1 MRIQITDSIRN
12 STIAFAVPS
21 GKNPVSLGKATTNDV
36 VLPTNVVPDSAALIF
51 NDGSGEGWKFRPL
64 CSGWIFSNE
73 LIQTNQVVR
82 LKQNQPMQ
90 IGHFSLAVSLESTD
104 AILTVNQRRSQLE
117 SDCGSIIADLHSQLV
132 SILHEDESYSS
143 GEDVKP
149 TEDAILRV
157 EQLIAVVAES
167 HPRLPGPSRPMTEW
181 ASQFASQ
188 FIRSRLLHL
197 VVAQNAEQSEQD
209 DENRLYGGQWSRLRC
224 VDRDK
229 ERFIEQT
236 LRQLLIT
243 LKVDARGDLSEQIRK
258 IETEF
263 SARWTEAVER
273 VPLDT
278 LRYLYLAEV
287 RRQIKDIMYGL
298 GPLEDL
304 LEDPSI
310 NEIMVNDANNI
321 YIEKNGEI
329 ENSGRRFVKDVM
341 FVINR
346 IVDRVQRNINISEP
360 MVDARLPDG
369 SRVNAVIKPITVGGP
384 CLTIRRFPA
393 SPLTIAELVRRGS
406 LSGASRDFL
415 KAAVEHRC
423 NILVAGGTATG
434 KTTLLNAL
442 SEFIPDK
449 ERILT
454 VEDTAELRLTKSH
467 VVSLEARQKNL
478 AGKGEIDIRMLV
490 RNALRMRPSRI
501 IVGEC
506 RGGEALDMLQA
517 MNTGH
522 DGSMTTI
529 HANNPSDVFSRLEV
543 MVQQASQSSLPIES
557 IRQQIGSAL
566 DLIVQLRVEE
576 YPNPDRPTGY
586 ERRRVVSEI
595 SEVLAASAEYDDI
608 HVRPLFFRP
617 PGGTLQPTGYL
628 PTFIDELVNNG
639 LLKIDKLL
647 AVNA

>member
-1 MRIQITDSIRN
+1 
-12 STIAFAVPS
+12 
-21 GKNPVSLGKATTNDV
+21 
-36 VLPTNVVPDSAALIF
+36 
-51 NDGSGEGWKFRPL
+51 
-64 CSGWIFSNE
+64 
-73 LIQTNQVVR
+73 
-82 LKQNQPMQ
+82 
-90 IGHFSLAVSLESTD
+90 
-104 AILTVNQRRSQLE
+104 
-117 SDCGSIIADLHSQLV
+117 
-132 SILHEDESYSS
+132 
-143 GEDVKP
+143 
-149 TEDAILRV
+149 
-157 EQLIAVVAES
+157 
-167 HPRLPGPSRPMTEW
+167 
-181 ASQFASQ
+181 
-188 FIRSRLLHL
+188 
-197 VVAQNAEQSEQD
+197 
-209 DENRLYGGQWSRLRC
+209 
-224 VDRDK
+224 
-229 ERFIEQT
+229 
-236 LRQLLIT
+236 
-243 LKVDARGDLSEQIRK
+243 
-258 IETEF
+258 
-263 SARWTEAVER
+263 
-273 VPLDT
+273 
-278 LRYLYLAEV
+278 
-287 RRQIKDIMYGL
+287 
-298 GPLEDL
+298 
-304 LEDPSI
+304 
-310 NEIMVNDANNI
+310 
-321 YIEKNGEI
+321 
-329 ENSGRRFVKDVM
+329 M
-341 FVINR
+341 FVVNR
-346 IVDRVQRNINISEP
+346 IVDRVNRNVNTSEP

-384 CLTIRRFPA
+384 CLTIRRFPVN
-393 SPLTIAELVRRGS
+393 PLTIAELVRRGA
-406 LSGASRDFL
+406 LSEAARDFL

-454 VEDTAELRLTKSH
+454 VEDTAELRLTNSH

-529 HANNPSDVFSRLEV
+529 HANNPTDVFSRLEV
-543 MVQQASQSSLPIES
+543 MVQQASQSSLPVES
-557 IRQQIGSAL
+557 IRKQIGSAL

-576 YPNPDRPTGY
+576 YPNPSRPNGI

-617 PGGTLQPTGYL
+617 PGRTLQPTGYL

-647 AVNA
+647 GVNA

>member
-1 MRIQITDSIRN
+1 VRIQVTDSIKN
-12 STIAFAVPS
+12 TAIAFSVPS
-21 GKNPVSLGKATTNDV
+21 GKNPVSLGRAGSNDI
-36 VLPTNVVPDSAALIF
+36 VLPTNLVPDAAAVIF

-64 CSGWIFSNE
+64 CNGWAMSSD
-73 LIQTNQVVR
+73 LLQMNQVVR
-82 LKQNQPMQ
+82 MKQLQPLQ
-90 IGHFSLAVSLESTD
+90 IGHFSLEVFLEAAD
-104 AILTVNQRRSQLE
+104 AILTLNQRRSQLE
-117 SDCGSIIADLHSQLV
+117 TDCGSIIADLHSQLV
-132 SILHEDESYSS
+132 GVLHEDESHSAR
-143 GEDVKP
+143 DDDKP

-157 EQLIAVVAES
+157 EQLIAAVAES
-167 HPRLPGPSRPMTEW
+167 HPRLPARGKPMTEW
-181 ASQFASQ
+181 ALQFAAQ
-188 FIRSRLLHL
+188 FVRSRLLHL
-197 VVAQNAEQSEQD
+197 VVAQSGAQPEQD
-209 DENRLYGGQWSRLRC
+209 EENRAFGGQWSRLRS
-224 VDRDK
+224 VDREK
-229 ERFIEQT
+229 ERHIEQT
-236 LRQLLIT
+236 LRQLLT
-243 LKVDARGDLSEQIRK
+243 ALEVDARGDLSEQIRK
-258 IETEF
+258 IDADF
-263 SARWTEAVER
+263 SARWEDVAR
-273 VPLDT
+273 RLPLDT
-278 LRYLYLAEV
+278 MRYLYLAEI

-304 LEDPSI
+304 LEDPSV

-341 FVINR
+341 FVINK
-346 IVDRVQRNINISEP
+346 IVDRVHRSINISEP

-369 SRVNAVIKPITVGGP
+369 SRVNAVIKPVTVGGP
-384 CLTIRRFPA
+384 CLTIRRFPVN
-393 SPLTIAELVRRGS
+393 PLTIEELVRRGAMS
-406 LSGASRDFL
+406 ASAHEFL
-415 KAAVEHRC
+415 RAAVEHRC

-454 VEDTAELRLTKSH
+454 VEDTAELRLRKSH

-529 HANNPSDVFSRLEV
+529 HANSPTDVFSRLEV
-543 MVQQASQSSLPIES
+543 MVQQASQSSLPVES

-566 DLIVQLRVEE
+566 DLIVQLRVED
-576 YPNPDRPTGY
+576 YPNPERPAGF

-595 SEVLAASAEYDDI
+595 SEVLAASAEYNDI
-608 HVRPLFFRP
+608 HVRPLFYRP
-617 PGGTLQPTGYL
+617 PGGGISPTGYL
-628 PTFIDELVNNG
+628 PTFIDELVNKG
-639 LLKIDKLL
+639 LLQIDTLL
-647 AVNA
+647 GVSA

>member
-1 MRIQITDSIRN
+1 MRIQVTDSIKN
-12 STIAFAVPS
+12 STNAFAMPS
-21 GKNPVSLGKATTNDV
+21 GKNPVSLGKAGSNDV

-51 NDGSGEGWKFRPL
+51 NDGSGDGWKFRPL
-64 CSGWIFSNE
+64 CSGWMLSNE
-73 LIQTNQVVR
+73 LLQINQVVR
-82 LKQNQPMQ
+82 LKQHQPMQ
-90 IGHFSLAVSLESTD
+90 IGHFTLAISLEPTD
-104 AILTVNQRRSQLE
+104 AILTLNQRRSQLE

-132 SILHEDESYSS
+132 SILHEDESYST
-143 GEDVKP
+143 GVDAKP

-157 EQLIAVVAES
+157 EQLIAVVAED
-167 HPRLPGPSRPMTEW
+167 HPRLPAPARPMTEW
-181 ASQFASQ
+181 ASQFAAQ
-188 FIRSRLLHL
+188 YIRSGLLHL
-197 VVAQNAEQSEQD
+197 VVAQNITQSEQD
-209 DENRLYGGQWSRLRC
+209 VENRLYGGQWSRLRS

-229 ERFIEQT
+229 ERLIEQT

-243 LKVDARGDLSEQIRK
+243 LKVDSRGDLSEQIQK

-263 SARWTEAVER
+263 AARWTEAVER
-273 VPLDT
+273 IPLDT
-278 LRYLYLAEV
+278 IRYLYLAEI

-310 NEIMVNDANNI
+310 SEIMVNDANNI

-369 SRVNAVIKPITVGGP
+369 SRVNAVIKPVTVGGP
-384 CLTIRRFPA
+384 CLTIRRFPVN
-393 SPLTIAELVRRGS
+393 PLTIAELVRRGA
-406 LSGASRDFL
+406 LSEAAKDFL

-529 HANNPSDVFSRLEV
+529 HANNPTDVFSRLEV

-595 SEVLAASAEYDDI
+595 SEVLAASAEFNDI

-617 PGGTLQPTGYL
+617 PGRTLQPTGYL

-639 LLKIDKLL
+639 LLQIDKLL
-647 AVNA
+647 GVNA